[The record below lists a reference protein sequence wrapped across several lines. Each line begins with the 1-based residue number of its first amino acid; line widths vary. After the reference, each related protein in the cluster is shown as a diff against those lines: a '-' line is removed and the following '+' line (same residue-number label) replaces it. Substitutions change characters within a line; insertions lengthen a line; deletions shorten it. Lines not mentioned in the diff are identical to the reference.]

1 MKDILIIDDVVTLGL
16 MLKTW
21 FLKKGFQART
31 AISIGDAKKNIQ
43 EQKPDLIISDLRLP
57 DGSGLDII
65 KWVKEHYNDIVIIV
79 MTSYADIQ
87 TAVECIRAG
96 AYDYVAKPLNPEEV
110 LKKLRTLEK
119 MGEKTANP
127 SHFSS
132 VNNGQSKG
140 FIRGNSLE
148 FKKVYEYVDLVAP
161 TNLSVFIKG
170 ESGVGKEH
178 IARLIHEKSHRA
190 AGPFI
195 PVDCGVM
202 SKELSASDFFGHIR
216 GSFTGAI
223 YDKKG
228 HFVEANKGTLFLDE
242 VGNLSVDT
250 QVQLLRVLQEKKIKP
265 VGASKEV
272 PVDVRIVT
280 ATNED
285 MEKAIASGKFRSD
298 LFHRLNEF
306 MIQVPTLGNCREDI
320 SLFAHHFLKMA
331 NQEINKSVIG
341 FDEKTLEIF
350 QSYHWPGNIRELKN
364 VIFRLTLV
372 TQEQIIKADL
382 LKETIPDIYL
392 YNNNHSSN
400 WVTKEMQEIE
410 RIKEALKKSNNNKS
424 KAAELLEIDRKTL
437 YKRMSLYNIE
447 G

>member
-1 MKDILIIDDVVTLGL
+1 MKEVLIIDDVVTLGL

-21 FLKKGFQART
+21 FSKKGFQART
-31 AISIGDAKKNIQ
+31 AINIGDAKKNIQ
-43 EQKPDLIISDLRLP
+43 EKKPDLIISDLRLP
-57 DGSGLDII
+57 DGSGLELI

-96 AYDYVAKPLNPEEV
+96 AYDYIAKPLDPEEV
-110 LKKLRTLEK
+110 LKKLQALESSK
-119 MGEKTANP
+119 EKALNQ
-127 SHFSS
+127 SQSS
-132 VNNGQSKG
+132 TNYIGPNVE
-140 FIRGNSLE
+140 FVRGNSME
-148 FKKVYEYVDLVAP
+148 YKKVYEYVDLVAP

-170 ESGVGKEH
+170 DSGVGKEH

-190 AGPFI
+190 AGPFV

-223 YDKKG
+223 SDKKG

-250 QVQLLRVLQEKKIKP
+250 QMQLLRVLQEKKIKP
-265 VGASKEV
+265 VGANKET
-272 PVDVRIVT
+272 PVDVRVVT

-306 MIQVPTLGNCREDI
+306 MILVPPLENCHEDI
-320 SLFAHHFLKMA
+320 AQFAYYFLQMA
-331 NQEINKSVIG
+331 NREIRKNVIG
-341 FDEKTLEIF
+341 FDEKTLKLL

-364 VIFRLTLV
+364 VIFKLTLV
-372 TQEQIIKADL
+372 TQDQIIKSAL
-382 LKETIPDIYL
+382 LKETIPDVY
-392 YNNNHSSN
+392 YQDHPDNS
-400 WVTKEMQEIE
+400 EMKDARERE
-410 RIKEALKKSNNNKS
+410 RIKEALKKANNNKS
-424 KAAELLEIDRKTL
+424 KAAALLEIDRKTL
-437 YKRMSLYNIE
+437 YKRISLYNIE
-447 G
+447 E